1 MMTEVFV
8 LLHKSGAL
16 LEVTYYQTEC
26 DQLRTHMCAEFGRFH
41 EILSRES
48 HV

>member
-1 MMTEVFV
+1 MTEVFV

-16 LEVTYYQTEC
+16 LEVTYYRTEC
-26 DQLRTHMCAEFGRFH
+26 DQLRTHMCAELGRFH